1 MNLIEGEKMKISLKR
16 KINALLGTFII
27 AGTMSGCRVKCD
39 VEKEHRHLYKIV
51 VGIQHMLIL
60 KII

>member
-1 MNLIEGEKMKISLKR
+1 MKISLKR